1 MIDTTVKALKN
12 LCATLK
18 GGSTTADDIPGE
30 TIVDV
35 INQITI
41 AKGGSIDPSGELGSL
56 TLTSVPGA
64 ASGTTKITVTGNGSG
79 QLYYKT
85 GGSVK
90 TPEYHEDISE
100 WTTWD
105 GISDIAATDAEVI
118 CVAEADSNNL
128 AVAAGTCTVNSNV

>member
-41 AKGGSIDPSGELGSL
+41 AKGGSVDPTGELKTL
-56 TLTSVPGA
+56 TLTSA
-64 ASGTTKITVTGNGSG
+64 AGSTEGTTKITVTGNGSG

-85 GGSVK
+85 GGAVGLPAYK
-90 TPEYHEDISE
+90 EDISN

-105 GISDIAATDAEVI
+105 GISDITATDGENI
-118 CVAEADSNNL
+118 CVAEADASNL
-128 AVAAGTCTVNSNV
+128 AIAAGICAVNSNI

>member
-41 AKGGSIDPSGELGSL
+41 AKGGSVDPTGELKTL
-56 TLTSVPGA
+56 TLTSVAG
-64 ASGTTKITVTGNGSG
+64 STEGTTKITVSGNGSG
-79 QLYYKT
+79 QLYYET
-85 GGSVK
+85 SGSINL
-90 TPEYHEDISE
+90 PAYHEDISD

-105 GISDIAATDAEVI
+105 GTSDITATDGETI
-118 CVAEADSNNL
+118 CIAEADAQGL
-128 AVAAGTCTVNSNV
+128 AIAAGTATVNSNI